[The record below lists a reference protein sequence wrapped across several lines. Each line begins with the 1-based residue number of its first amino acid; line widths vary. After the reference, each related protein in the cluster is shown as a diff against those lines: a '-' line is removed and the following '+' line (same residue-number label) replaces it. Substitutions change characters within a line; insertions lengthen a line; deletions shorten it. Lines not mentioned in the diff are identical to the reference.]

1 MDYLEAL
8 RDSSHP
14 DHREMVEWR
23 GPSFNPERGRPVG
36 GSIIKKGRRYETSAL
51 IEGQYEPGSRVDFGM
66 MGGNSRKGYFAAVQA
81 GMGGDYVPMG
91 KIFSAVIRR
100 TLRKRA

>member
-1 MDYLEAL
+1 MLKDIITGDIVHAL
-8 RDSSHP
+8 AVVHTELILIHP
-14 DHREMVEWR
+14 FRE
-23 GPSFNPERGRPVG
+23 GNGRAARMLATLMGLQSELPP
-36 GSIIKKGRRYETSAL
+36 
-51 IEGQYEPGSRVDFGM
+51 QDFGM

-81 GMGGDYVPMG
+81 GMSGDYVPMG